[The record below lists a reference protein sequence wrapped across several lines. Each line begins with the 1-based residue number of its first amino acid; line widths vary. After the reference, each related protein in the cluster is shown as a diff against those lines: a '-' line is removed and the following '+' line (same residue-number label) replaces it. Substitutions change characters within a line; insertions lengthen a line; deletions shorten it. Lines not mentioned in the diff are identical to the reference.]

1 MSLGAFSWGLGR
13 TGGLLQSG
21 CCTRGPSRVPW
32 EMAAKTANTAVPE
45 RASFSFPLCW
55 QPRTSMRTGSF
66 NKQAH
71 LVLQVKA
78 KPVCV
83 SVQPQRGVP
92 KVPWLPFER
101 PGGVVA
107 GASQASRGRR
117 TSAVNR
123 RGALHRITASGLS
136 PASTTWG
143 LCGFQGEGEGL
154 SPGAPSVLRR

>member
-21 CCTRGPSRVPW
+21 YCTQGTSRVPS

-45 RASFSFPLCW
+45 RASFSFPSCW
-55 QPRTSMRTGSF
+55 QPRASIRMGSF
-66 NKQAH
+66 SKQAH

-83 SVQPQRGVP
+83 SAQPQRGVP
-92 KVPWLPFER
+92 EAPWLPFER

-123 RGALHRITASGLS
+123 RGALHRITASGLF
-136 PASTTWG
+136 PASTT
-143 LCGFQGEGEGL
+143 
-154 SPGAPSVLRR
+154 